1 MITKNSDGKEQIA
14 MTNGKAPEQPQ
25 LATGRPREPM
35 ESTSEASLERFAKSF
50 EVSARRWELV
60 VYPSLFAFI
69 LLAGYGFFLI
79 YSLTQD
85 MHTLARNM
93 DPDMA
98 EHMETMAEHIAVLS
112 VSIELM
118 GEEIESMGENV
129 ALMTVEVDEMSTKLN
144 TLEPMLVNMS
154 EMNKAMHAMTANMST
169 MSANTG
175 AMTANTGV
183 MSSDMRGMTRPFNM
197 MQSFFPW

>member
-1 MITKNSDGKEQIA
+1 MVTQNSDRAKQTPISEGKVQNPVEPSS
-14 MTNGKAPEQPQ
+14 TRGSRET
-25 LATGRPREPM
+25 LASE
-35 ESTSEASLERFAKSF
+35 TSSLERFAKSF

-85 MHTLARNM
+85 MHTLARSM
-93 DPDMA
+93 DPNMSF
-98 EHMETMAEHIAVLS
+98 HMETMAEHIAVLS

-118 GEEIESMGENV
+118 GEEIETMGENV
-129 ALMTVEVDEMSTKLN
+129 ALMSNEVERMNTKLN

-154 EMNKAMHAMTANMST
+154 EMNKAIHTMAANTSAMT
-169 MSANTG
+169 ANTG
-175 AMTANTGV
+175 AMTLNTGV
-183 MSSDMRGMTRPFNM
+183 MSGEMNRMARPFNM